1 MTVDRL
7 TAAKL
12 LTALS
17 VCRRRNKDL
26 STKVAQLTHSREK
39 WKRKAKQRQREIRR
53 LRPRPHPS
61 PLEYGPDVVQRI
73 LQIPPRDIK

>member
-1 MTVDRL
+1 MRIDPVTVTR
-7 TAAKL
+7 L

-26 STKVAQLTHSREK
+26 STKVVQLTQSREA
-39 WKRKAKQRQREIRR
+39 WKKKATARQAEIAR
-53 LRPRPHPS
+53 LRPRKRPS
-61 PLEYGPDVVQRI
+61 QMEYGPDVVQRI